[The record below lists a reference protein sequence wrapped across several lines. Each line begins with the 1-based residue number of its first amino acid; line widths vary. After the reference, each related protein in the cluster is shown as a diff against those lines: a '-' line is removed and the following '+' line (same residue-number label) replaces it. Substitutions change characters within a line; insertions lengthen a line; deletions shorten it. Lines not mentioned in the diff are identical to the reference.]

1 MLQALRDVGQTFL
14 DGLPLF
20 AEEGWHATARFV
32 RALYLGSLVLA
43 GVISMYGFCAMLYRV
58 LYGHLPYAQP
68 VWPLELAALYTLIG
82 VSIAVIRHVLAL
94 GRAARNGTGR
104 PLPGAGIEMRR
115 L

>member
-1 MLQALRDVGQTFL
+1 MLQTLRNVWLTLL

-20 AEEGWHATARFV
+20 TDEAWYAAVQFA
-32 RALYLGSLVLA
+32 RALYVMSLVLA

-82 VSIAVIRHVLAL
+82 VSIAVLRHVLAL